1 MVQCLRYH
9 TPNAEGRGLIPGQG
23 TKIPHAAVNKT
34 KGELTERGGKE
45 HLLEIKSLDSNSN
58 PLDY

>member
-1 MVQCLRYH
+1 M
-9 TPNAEGRGLIPGQG
+9 
-23 TKIPHAAVNKT
+23 PHAAVNKT
-34 KGELTERGGKE
+34 KGELMERGGKE